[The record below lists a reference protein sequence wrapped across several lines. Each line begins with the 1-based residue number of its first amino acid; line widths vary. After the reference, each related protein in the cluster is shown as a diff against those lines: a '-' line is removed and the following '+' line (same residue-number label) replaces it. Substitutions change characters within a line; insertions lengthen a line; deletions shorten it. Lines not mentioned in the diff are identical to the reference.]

1 MYSRM
6 RRSRRSTVQQ
16 RDLFGMQVTEEEKT
30 DDDEVPEEEEEED
43 EDESET
49 GKVECNLYK
58 SAWFVNSSVKG
69 YYGCSINTIDV

>member
-49 GKVECNLYK
+49 GKSRVYFIQTRMVCE
-58 SAWFVNSSVKG
+58 F
-69 YYGCSINTIDV
+69 

>member
-49 GKVECNLYK
+49 GKSRLCFIQLRLMFDIQLFIH
-58 SAWFVNSSVKG
+58 SLAQLTLF
-69 YYGCSINTIDV
+69 C